1 MEIMIDYEKCTPCP
15 ELKCVDTCPW
25 GVFQV
30 GPDKK
35 PRVLDAASCS
45 RCGICEN
52 LCPTKAIKVKRK
64 DFSST

>member
-1 MEIMIDYEKCTPCP
+1 MEIIIDYEKCTPCP

-45 RCGICEN
+45 QCGICEN